1 MKNIILVMC
10 IASVLVGI
18 IIPSAFAESV
28 PEWVKNTAGWWAT
41 DAISETEFVNAIE
54 FLVKENIIQVNVTE
68 TSGTSQGVPDW
79 IKNNAGWWASGQ
91 IDDQTFVNGIEYLIK
106 VGIITLDKECKFEG
120 VEFSHLS
127 TDPPLSSFLYGHS
140 PYDLLCKNIDLTF
153 IDESVQVNKFLDS
166 ETRQNY
172 PKNSHGF
179 RGVEF
184 SAEKPSDTYRIF
196 MIGGSTIF
204 GVGATSDKTTIPGHL
219 QHILNEKDFGFNIE
233 VINSGI
239 QGASSSTE
247 LNLIKQKLVRFSPD
261 LIIIYDGW
269 NDLRENNTPIEVK
282 ENWKTICELG
292 KENDF
297 DAIITL
303 QPIAGFGDKILTEQ
317 ESVYAQTGTDYND
330 RHLIES
336 LSIYQDYAEK
346 LSEINTCT
354 GTFDLRDV
362 FDTELEPIYW
372 DQGHVSDKGNSIVAK
387 SLHNTIFSIISNNT
401 SFSTFENKKDVV
413 QTSSLVYDEREIAV
427 EIELLPPNESNNKK
441 VRISTYDNTNNA
453 VIPNVT
459 YFLSLTKDGENLF
472 REYFFAEDGILIID
486 IQPNNE
492 QSIKVIGEK
501 QYDNNAYVMFGSKY
515 SPEQSGENLTSV
527 TPLRITGPIFNAEGV
542 YTFDIELR
550 TIESRDNW
558 VFSLSGFHS
567 QITIGKDVVVEDPI
581 LKNQRPLQT
590 DNLLREIL
598 AYYKTPILLNE
609 IFKW

>member
-1 MKNIILVMC
+1 M
-10 IASVLVGI
+10 
-18 IIPSAFAESV
+18 
-28 PEWVKNTAGWWAT
+28 
-41 DAISETEFVNAIE
+41 
-54 FLVKENIIQVNVTE
+54 
-68 TSGTSQGVPDW
+68 
-79 IKNNAGWWASGQ
+79 
-91 IDDQTFVNGIEYLIK
+91 
-106 VGIITLDKECKFEG
+106 
-120 VEFSHLS
+120 
-127 TDPPLSSFLYGHS
+127 
-140 PYDLLCKNIDLTF
+140 IDL
-153 IDESVQVNKFLDS
+153 SVQVSYKKQAVLGIVGIAILFLVIEIVANVWWVTQINCEFEQNEIFQNLSEAEKEQLCLDFYNIRTSGDEMIPNQNVDS
-166 ETRQNY
+166 ITI
-172 PKNSHGF
+172 NSLGF

-196 MIGGSTIF
+196 MIGGSTMF